1 MIIRVSLTTAS
12 CSTNLLMFLIRVD
25 EKQKKIHQCK
35 GKNTIKVVFLIVN
48 MLNYIGI

>member
-25 EKQKKIHQCK
+25 AKQTNKKISAREKTQ
-35 GKNTIKVVFLIVN
+35 
-48 MLNYIGI
+48 